1 MIGRGDEILGLG
13 GLGPYHW
20 ENSGDITPAF
30 GVSSG
35 VLRGLVRFVLREY
48 RRQGV
53 FFFCGISL
61 GGMGF
66 VPVCFSHDPAS

>member
-1 MIGRGDEILGLG
+1 MIGRGDEILELG

-30 GVSSG
+30 RVSSG
-35 VLRGLVRFVLREY
+35 KLRGLMRFVLREY

-53 FFFCGISL
+53 FIFCGISL
-61 GGMGF
+61 GGIGF
-66 VPVCFSHDPAS
+66 VPVYLS